1 MRRAAL
7 LALLALAAGAAAACK
22 GAKQPPVATFATV
35 GDSADQVMFN
45 ARSILTDEG
54 LLRAEL
60 HADTAFFYD
69 DNSRIE
75 MRQVQVTFYKE
86 NGAKSATLT
95 SREGTY
101 LTRAGNMEARG
112 NVVVVSED
120 GRRLET
126 PQLRYDQQR
135 DQISSDSAF
144 VLTEPGRR
152 LTGIGFV
159 SDPNMTNVRILKT
172 TGGTTGGVTIPGQ

>member
-1 MRRAAL
+1 MRRLVLSL
-7 LALLALAAGAAAACK
+7 LAAASTAAIGCRSTK
-22 GAKQPPVATFATV
+22 PPPVATFATV
-35 GDSADQVMFN
+35 ADSADQVMFN
-45 ARSILTDEG
+45 ARSILTDQG

-60 HADTAFFYD
+60 HADTAYFFD

-75 MRQVQVTFYKE
+75 MRQVQTTFYKE

-95 SREGTY
+95 SRQGTY

-144 VLTEPGRR
+144 VLTEPGKR
-152 LTGIGFV
+152 LTGVGFV

-172 TGGTTGGVTIPGQ
+172 TGGTTGAVTLPGQ